1 MTEKRARS
9 GYPSLVVA
17 ICGFVAVGGVIAVLT
32 AWSFVGERLK
42 ESRDAALA
50 EAVSVRAEGVALN
63 FARELYQDWRN
74 LRVIAEEIPGQGEP
88 IVRTAL
94 DLVVAGKDRISWA
107 GLASVDG
114 TVLTASSGLLEGE
127 DVSGRAWFRN
137 GLGGDFAGDVLQ
149 GELLPSAGNELRP
162 FLDMA
167 TPVTDDFGAVE
178 GVLAF
183 YINHHWVEQ
192 YLTESAHSMGLDVY
206 VIDRTGSI
214 VARTDGLS
222 GPIDKLQSFRSA
234 MTGVRQTGSETW
246 PDGTTYFTTVIP
258 ALRYADLPA
267 FGWSMIARV
276 SNNAHQIGDFT
287 SLFIIYFVTL
297 GIVLVALTSLFILI
311 FVRPFGKLANTARA
325 VMRGEDIYPYEAKT
339 TAEVRV
345 LSAAVARLQ
354 NVMHP

>member
-1 MTEKRARS
+1 MTNKRARS

-17 ICGFVAVGGVIAVLT
+17 VCGFVALGGLIAVLT
-32 AWSFVGERLK
+32 AWSFVGQRLE

-50 EAVSVRAEGVALN
+50 EAVSVRGKGVALE

-74 LRVIAEEIPGQGEP
+74 LRVIAVDMTGRGEP
-88 IVRTAL
+88 AIRTAL
-94 DLVVAGKDRISWA
+94 DMVVAGEERISWA

-114 TVLTASSGLLEGE
+114 TVLTASSSMLEGT
-127 DVSGRAWFRN
+127 DVSSSPWFRN
-137 GLGGDFAGDVLQ
+137 GLGGDFAGDVHQADLS
-149 GELLPSAGNELRP
+149 LATGNEPRR

-167 TPVTDDFGAVE
+167 TPVTDESGDVE

-183 YINHHWVEQ
+183 HINHQWVEQ
-192 YLTESAHSMGLDVY
+192 YLKESAHSMGLDVY
-206 VIDRTGSI
+206 VIDRTGSL

-222 GPIDKLQSFRSA
+222 EPIDKLQSFRSA
-234 MTGVRQTGSETW
+234 MAGARQTGVETW

-258 ALRYADLPA
+258 DLSYADLPA

-276 SNNAHQIGDFT
+276 NNSAHPIGDFT
-287 SLFIIYFVTL
+287 NVFIAYFVTL
-297 GIVLVALTSLFILI
+297 GIVLAALTALFILI
-311 FVRPFGKLANTARA
+311 FVRPFRKLANTARA

-339 TAEVRV
+339 TAEANV

-354 NVMHP
+354 NVLHP

>member
-1 MTEKRARS
+1 MREKHARS

-17 ICGFVAVGGVIAVLT
+17 VCGFVALGGVIAVLT
-32 AWSFVGERLK
+32 AWSFVGQRLE
-42 ESRDAALA
+42 ESRDSALA
-50 EAVSVRAEGVALN
+50 EAVSVRGKGVALE

-74 LRVIAEEIPGQGEP
+74 LRVIAVDMTGRGETA
-88 IVRTAL
+88 IRTAL
-94 DLVVAGKDRISWA
+94 DMVVAGEERISWA

-114 TVLTASSGLLEGE
+114 TVLTASASMLEGT
-127 DVSGRAWFRN
+127 DVSSSPWFRN

-149 GELLPSAGNELRP
+149 ADLTPTAGNDQRR

-167 TPVTDDFGAVE
+167 TPVTDEFGEVE

-183 YINHHWVEQ
+183 HINHQWVEQ
-192 YLTESAHSMGLDVY
+192 YLAESAHSMGLEVY

-222 GPIDKLQSFRSA
+222 DPIDKLQSFRSA
-234 MTGVRQTGSETW
+234 MTGARQTRAETW

-258 ALRYADLPA
+258 DLGYADLPA

-276 SNNAHQIGDFT
+276 NNSAHPIGDFT
-287 SLFIIYFVTL
+287 NVFIAYFVTL
-297 GIVLVALTSLFILI
+297 GIVLAALTTLFILI
-311 FVRPFGKLANTARA
+311 FVRPFRRLANSARA
-325 VMRGEDIYPYEAKT
+325 VMRGDEIYPYEAKT
-339 TAEVRV
+339 TTEANV

-354 NVMHP
+354 NVLHP